1 MILNKRM
8 VSGDLD
14 MLRFLFPN
22 YKIIDEVE
30 ENPTEPCIFTGKL
43 ADIDKLKEIYDNK
56 KLDYIVFTRGQSD
69 INLKDRFTL
78 ANVVFEKH
86 KRLVPKYLSEILDKL
101 DEEVFIKNIKTY
113 WIAGKWQDKSVD
125 NEDTFL
131 SFVDT
136 VNKSSMEM
144 YRTYFKVV
152 QSIKPYKLESS
163 FMTFLNRAKD
173 GNNLDINYRYRNK
186 LKLFENDKLLKSIE
200 GLENSLDYNIDNIE
214 LRLLNEIVRI
224 MEFRNKNLSKM

>member
-1 MILNKRM
+1 MIISKRM

-22 YKIIDEVE
+22 YEVISE
-30 ENPTEPCIFTGKL
+30 LKDNPTKPCIFTGKL
-43 ADIDKLKEIYDNK
+43 IDIDRLKTLYEANN
-56 KLDYIVFTRGQSD
+56 LDYIVFTKGQSD
-69 INLKDRFTL
+69 INLRDRFTL

-86 KRLVPKYLSEILDKL
+86 KRLVPKYLAGILNEL
-101 DEEVFIKNIKTY
+101 DEEVFIRNIKTY
-113 WIAGKWQDKSVD
+113 WITGKWQDKTVD

-186 LKLFENDKLLKSIE
+186 LKLFENDKLIKSIE
-200 GLENSLDYNIDNIE
+200 GLESSLDYKIDNIE

>member
-1 MILNKRM
+1 MIINKRM

-22 YKIIDEVE
+22 YEVISE
-30 ENPTEPCIFTGKL
+30 IGDNPTKPCIFTGKL
-43 ADIDKLKEIYDNK
+43 IDIDRLKTLYEANN
-56 KLDYIVFTRGQSD
+56 LDYIVFTKGQSD
-69 INLKDRFTL
+69 INLRDRFTL

-86 KRLVPKYLSEILDKL
+86 KRLVPKYLSGILNEL
-101 DEEVFIKNIKTY
+101 DEEVFIRNIKTY
-113 WIAGKWQDKSVD
+113 WITGKWQDKTVD

-186 LKLFENDKLLKSIE
+186 LKLFENDKLIKSIE
-200 GLENSLDYNIDNIE
+200 GLESSLDYNIDNIE

>member
-22 YKIIDEVE
+22 YKVVDEVE

-56 KLDYIVFTRGQSD
+56 KLDYIVYTRGQSD
-69 INLKDRFTL
+69 INLRDRFTL

-86 KRLVPKYLSEILDKL
+86 KRLVPKYLSEILDEL

-113 WIAGKWQDKSVD
+113 WITGKWQDRKVD

-144 YRTYFKVV
+144 YRIYFKVV
-152 QSIKPYKLESS
+152 QNIKPYKLESS

-186 LKLFENDKLLKSIE
+186 LKLFEDDKLLKSIE

-224 MEFRNKNLSKM
+224 MESRNRNLSKM

>member
-22 YKIIDEVE
+22 YKIVDEVE
-30 ENPTEPCIFTGKL
+30 ENPTEHCIFIGKL
-43 ADIDKLKEIYDNK
+43 VDIDKLKEIYDSK

-69 INLKDRFTL
+69 INLRDRFTL

-86 KRLVPKYLSEILDKL
+86 KRLVPKYLSEILDEL

-113 WIAGKWQDKSVD
+113 WITGKWQDRKVD

-152 QSIKPYKLESS
+152 QNIKPYKLESS

-186 LKLFENDKLLKSIE
+186 LKLFEDDKLLKSIE

-224 MEFRNKNLSKM
+224 MESRNRNLSKM

>member
-14 MLRFLFPN
+14 TLRFLFPN
-22 YKIIDEVE
+22 YKVVDEVE

-56 KLDYIVFTRGQSD
+56 KLDYIVYTRGQSD
-69 INLKDRFTL
+69 INLRDRFTL

-86 KRLVPKYLSEILDKL
+86 KRLVPKYLSEILDEL

-113 WIAGKWQDKSVD
+113 WITGKWQDRKVD

-144 YRTYFKVV
+144 YRIYFKVV
-152 QSIKPYKLESS
+152 QNIKPYKLESS

-186 LKLFENDKLLKSIE
+186 LKLFEDDKLLKSIE

-224 MEFRNKNLSKM
+224 MESRNRNLSKM

>member
-22 YKIIDEVE
+22 YKIVDEVE
-30 ENPTEPCIFTGKL
+30 ENPIEPCIFTGKL
-43 ADIDKLKEIYDNK
+43 VDIDKLKEIYDSK

-69 INLKDRFTL
+69 INLRDRFTL

-86 KRLVPKYLSEILDKL
+86 RRLVPKYLSDILDEL

-113 WIAGKWQDKSVD
+113 WITGKWQDRKVD

-152 QSIKPYKLESS
+152 QNIKPYKLESS

-186 LKLFENDKLLKSIE
+186 LKLFEDDKLLKSIE

-224 MEFRNKNLSKM
+224 MESRNRNLSKM

>member
-1 MILNKRM
+1 MILSKRM

-14 MLRFLFPN
+14 ILRFLFPN
-22 YKIIDEVE
+22 YELTSEVI
-30 ENPTEPCIFTGKL
+30 ENPTKPCIFIGKL
-43 ADIDKLKEIYDNK
+43 AEIDKLKEIYENSR
-56 KLDYIVFTRGQSD
+56 LDYIVYTRGQSD
-69 INLKDRFTL
+69 INLRDRFTL
-78 ANVVFEKH
+78 ANIVFEKH
-86 KRLVPKYLSEILDKL
+86 NRLVPKYLSNILDEL
-101 DEEVFIKNIKTY
+101 DEEVFLKNIKTY
-113 WIAGKWQDKSVD
+113 WIAGKWQDKTVD

-152 QSIKPYKLESS
+152 QSVKPYKLESS

-173 GNNLDINYRYRNK
+173 GDNLDINYRYRNK
-186 LKLFENDKLLKSIE
+186 LKLFEKDKLIKSIE
-200 GLENSLDYNIDNIE
+200 GLSNSLDYNIDNIE

>member
-1 MILNKRM
+1 MIINKRM

-22 YKIIDEVE
+22 YEVINE
-30 ENPTEPCIFTGKL
+30 LRDNPTKPCIFTGKL
-43 ADIDKLKEIYDNK
+43 IDIDRLKTLYEANN
-56 KLDYIVFTRGQSD
+56 LDYIVFTKGQSD
-69 INLKDRFTL
+69 INLRDRFTL

-86 KRLVPKYLSEILDKL
+86 KRLVPKYLTGILNEL
-101 DEEVFIKNIKTY
+101 DEEVFIRNIKTY
-113 WIAGKWQDKSVD
+113 WITGKWQDKTVD

-186 LKLFENDKLLKSIE
+186 LKLFENDKLIKSIE
-200 GLENSLDYNIDNIE
+200 GLESSLDYNIDNIE

>member
-14 MLRFLFPN
+14 TLRFLFPN
-22 YKIIDEVE
+22 YKVIGEVE

-56 KLDYIVFTRGQSD
+56 KLDYIVYTRGQSD
-69 INLKDRFTL
+69 INLRDRFTL

-86 KRLVPKYLSEILDKL
+86 KRLVPKYLSEILDEL

-113 WIAGKWQDKSVD
+113 WITGKWQDRKVD

-144 YRTYFKVV
+144 YRIYFKVV
-152 QSIKPYKLESS
+152 QNIKPYKLESS

-186 LKLFENDKLLKSIE
+186 LKLFEDDKLLKSIE

-224 MEFRNKNLSKM
+224 MESRNRNLSKM